1 MSDNKRRAEFL
12 GLPHGTAMARL
23 KKQILFSLL
32 EKYKENFCFRCKNE
46 ITNVSELTIDHK
58 EPWEGIDVELFW
70 ALDNISFSHSKC
82 NRPHRKRGGGS
93 KKKLFPPKGMA
104 WCAEHKDY
112 LPRLSFDKGGRWDG
126 LKDYCKECRSS
137 RRKKGLGR

>member
-12 GLPHGTAMARL
+12 GIPPGTAFARL

-32 EKYKENFCFRCKNE
+32 KKYKENFCFRCQNE

-70 ALDNISFSHSKC
+70 DLDNISFSHSRC

-93 KKKLFPPKGMA
+93 KKKLFPLEGTA
-104 WCAEHKDY
+104 WCASHKTF
-112 LPRLSFDKGGRWDG
+112 LPRSAFDKGGRADG
-126 LKDYCKECRSS
+126 LRDYCKECRSS